1 MPPSKCPFLWGG
13 VYGCHGLNLKDLIY
27 RLFCV
32 LPTIFF
38 LFNFFFC
45 VSYYREREKGKMKEG
60 RGKEEMALGTAQGG
74 KSQKN
79 MGISGE

>member
-1 MPPSKCPFLWGG
+1 
-13 VYGCHGLNLKDLIY
+13 
-27 RLFCV
+27 
-32 LPTIFF
+32 
-38 LFNFFFC
+38 

>member
-1 MPPSKCPFLWGG
+1 
-13 VYGCHGLNLKDLIY
+13 
-27 RLFCV
+27 V